1 MLAYYPL
8 EHIYY
13 LCSHGLIPSS
23 IPSLSSLFST
33 TGKPILLNTS
43 AIGKWS
49 CRFWALYV
57 VLQFAHLQ
65 DDRKLLQLRER
76 SLVKAKGKAPAV
88 AGELEELRKR
98 WDSYWNE
105 IITNIGYLPLTI
117 HWCVL
122 PSSLSCSA
130 RPNISLQVIG
140 ERFIQ

>member
-13 LCSHGLIPSS
+13 LCSHGIIPPS
-23 IPSLSSLFST
+23 IPSPSSLFSST
-33 TGKPILLNTS
+33 AKSIPINTD
-43 AIGKWS
+43 ALGKWS

-57 VLQFAHLQ
+57 ALQFAHLQ

-76 SLVKAKGKAPAV
+76 SLSKAKGKAPAV

-105 IITNIGYLPLTI
+105 VIVNIGYLPLTI
-117 HWCVL
+117 HW
-122 PSSLSCSA
+122 
-130 RPNISLQVIG
+130 
-140 ERFIQ
+140 